1 MHSGHWQE
9 REGRRTPGARELL
22 ARVGEQCPPPLI
34 SSCSDTLTP
43 WLGGAAWE
51 MALSVASRL
60 LISGSALLPH
70 NPPAGGSSSEKSLNI
85 LVNSLPMPTMT
96 GVTEAWN

>member
-22 ARVGEQCPPPLI
+22 VRVGEQCPPPPF
-34 SSCSDTLTP
+34 SPCSDTLTP

-51 MALSVASRL
+51 KALSVAPRL
-60 LISGSALLPH
+60 LVSGSALLPY
-70 NPPAGGSSSEKSLNI
+70 NPLREAAAASSSEKSLNI
-85 LVNSLPMPTMT
+85 LVNSLPMPMT
-96 GVTEAWN
+96 GVTEA